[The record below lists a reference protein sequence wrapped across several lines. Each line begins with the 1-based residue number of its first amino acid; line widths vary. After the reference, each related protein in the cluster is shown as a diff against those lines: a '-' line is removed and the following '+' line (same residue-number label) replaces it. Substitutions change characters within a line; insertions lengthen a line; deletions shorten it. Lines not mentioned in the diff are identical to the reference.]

1 MKILTDFIGIK
12 RIWKEYY
19 KQFYANKLDNVDEMN
34 KFLKTCKLQKLTKE
48 GIENLNKSVKSKEIE

>member
-34 KFLKTCKLQKLTKE
+34 KFLKTWKLQKLTKE